1 MKNLDRHIKEWNL
14 LFTDTV
20 DSLNLF
26 YDVMLCNRK
35 IRNETEKEEVEA
47 SYFAMCLLLP
57 RESFLEAINYL
68 GGIDECYKI
77 NNIKAL
83 SRLFRVEDKLV
94 RVRLKDLSSILESEE
109 QTNTENLDEAQ
120 KVGAIYRLINKKRHK
135 KIIE

>member
-1 MKNLDRHIKEWNL
+1 M
-14 LFTDTV
+14 
-20 DSLNLF
+20 
-26 YDVMLCNRK
+26 
-35 IRNETEKEEVEA
+35 
-47 SYFAMCLLLP
+47 
-57 RESFLEAINYL
+57 

-120 KVGAIYRLINKKRHK
+120 KVGAIHCLINKKRHK
-135 KIIE
+135 KKIVLKMNAS